1 MGRKPDNPREGLLD
15 LIPDSQSPQEYL
27 SGFRLVMFDLDDTLF
42 EERLYLESAYREIA
56 RKFSGSDEEEHKYF
70 QWLQETFETQG
81 RRNLFQK
88 FFNEFSLGDPDI
100 PGLLDML
107 RNHKVAGGLTY
118 FPWVPKV
125 LEYIDVNCALVT
137 NGNPR
142 QQRNKLKQLA
152 PKELTNRFD
161 FFFFANEVAPKPSPK
176 VFSLIQEAIGVDAS
190 QCLMVGDS
198 DVDSDFAHSIGGHY
212 LHVRSLELA
221 LGKSGVDFSS
231 LDETK

>member
-1 MGRKPDNPREGLLD
+1 M
-15 LIPDSQSPQEYL
+15 IPDAQSPQEYL
-27 SGFRLVMFDLDDTLF
+27 AGFRLVMFDLDDTLF

-56 RKFSGSDEEEHKYF
+56 FKFSGSDDEEHKYF
-70 QWLQETFETQG
+70 QWLQETFEAQG
-81 RRNLFQK
+81 RRQLFQN
-88 FFNEFSLGDPDI
+88 FFKEFSLGEPDI
-100 PGLLDML
+100 PELLDML
-107 RNHKVAGGLTY
+107 RNHKVPGGLRY

-125 LEYIDVNCALVT
+125 LEDIDVKCAVVT

-142 QQRNKLKQLA
+142 QQRNKLNQLV

-198 DVDSDFAHSIGGHY
+198 DVDSDFAHSIGAHY
-212 LHVRSLELA
+212 LHVRSLEIA
-221 LGKSGVDFSS
+221 LRNSGVNFSS
-231 LDETK
+231 LNEAK